1 MGQENSTPIDE
12 SVPPE
17 RLESRTVQGIARYLV
32 GNDGYDGNADGD
44 IGGVSGGWKPGKKI
58 IVLVI

>member
-17 RLESRTVQGIARYLV
+17 RLESRTVQGIARYLG
-32 GNDGYDGNADGD
+32 GNDGDESDVNGDG
-44 IGGVSGGWKPGKKI
+44 GGVSGGGKLGKKI

>member
-17 RLESRTVQGIARYLV
+17 RLESRTLQGIANYLLGRY
-32 GNDGYDGNADGD
+32 DTDGD
-44 IGGVSGGWKPGKKI
+44 VRGGNRDGSIGKK
-58 IVLVI
+58 VLLLVLE